1 MTMDLSTTTGALAQM
16 GNSPGL
22 LQWISL
28 FEKYRVYQ
36 FIAVTT
42 FTNLTP
48 NPVLV
53 WHQPANGDANNIDA
67 NVPAPLVS
75 NIPEQRWAKARLLGP
90 AGSSRS
96 LTKIITRINP
106 YKVVSFDRGSSTG
119 SAYGRIT
126 SPTVPTITGI
136 QYGVFGPSGSIAW
149 FRYGITT
156 YNDAVPGSAAEVPRV
171 AYHTKVYLKVQ
182 HFDRVPINQ

>member
-1 MTMDLSTTTGALAQM
+1 MTMDLSTGTGAPGQM

-28 FEKYRVYQ
+28 FQKYRVYQ

-53 WHQPANGDANNIDA
+53 WHQPCNGDTNNIDA
-67 NVPAPLVS
+67 NVPTPLVS

-90 AGSSRS
+90 AGSTRS

-106 YKVVSFDRGSSTG
+106 YKVVSFDRGSATG
-119 SAYGRIT
+119 NAYGIV
-126 SPTVPTITGI
+126 SNPTTPAIAGI
-136 QYGVFGPSGSIAW
+136 QYGGTDSRAW

-156 YNDAVPGSAAEVPRV
+156 YNDSIPGATDEVPRV
-171 AYHTKVYLKVQ
+171 AYHIKVYLKVQ